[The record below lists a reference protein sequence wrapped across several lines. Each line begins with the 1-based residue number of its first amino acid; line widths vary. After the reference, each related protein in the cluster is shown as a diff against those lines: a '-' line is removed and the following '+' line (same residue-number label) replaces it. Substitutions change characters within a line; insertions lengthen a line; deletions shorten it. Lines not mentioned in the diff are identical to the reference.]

1 MENKKKKTPGE
12 ELLQAVYK
20 NAKMGS
26 DAVTEV
32 IEKTK
37 DAHLRSELT
46 SQLES
51 YYGFTMAAK
60 NKLMEMNCEAKE
72 PGMLSK
78 LPAEL
83 SIKMSTMM
91 DSSDSKIAEI
101 MIGGY
106 NMGIVDL
113 QKNINQAKSEGVPE
127 EAMNIANGV
136 MALETGSLEK
146 MKKYL

>member
-12 ELLQAVYK
+12 ELLQSVYK

-32 IEKTK
+32 IERTK

-51 YYGFTMAAK
+51 YYGFTVAAK

-113 QKNINQAKSEGVPE
+113 QKNINQAKADGAPE
-127 EAMNIANGV
+127 EALNIANGV

>member
-1 MENKKKKTPGE
+1 MENKKKKPAGE

-32 IEKTK
+32 IERTK
-37 DAHLRSELT
+37 DATLRSELT

-72 PGMLSK
+72 PGVLSK

-106 NMGIVDL
+106 NMGIVDM
-113 QKNINQAKSEGVPE
+113 QKNINKAKSEGVPE

>member
-32 IEKTK
+32 IERTK
-37 DAHLRSELT
+37 DANLRNELT

-51 YYGFTMAAK
+51 YYGFSMAAK

-113 QKNINQAKSEGVPE
+113 QKNINQAKSDGVPE

>member
-32 IEKTK
+32 IERTK
-37 DAHLRSELT
+37 DANLRNELT

-51 YYGFTMAAK
+51 YYGFSMAAK

>member
-1 MENKKKKTPGE
+1 MENRKNRTPGE

-20 NAKMGS
+20 NTKMGS

-37 DAHLRSELT
+37 DAKLRSELT

-51 YYGFTMAAK
+51 YNGFSLAAK
-60 NKLMEMNCEAKE
+60 NKLLEMNCEAKE

-113 QKNINQAKSEGVPE
+113 QKNINQAKSDGVPE
-127 EAMNIANGV
+127 DVMNIASGV
-136 MALETGSLEK
+136 MALETGSLEQ

>member
-12 ELLQAVYK
+12 DLLQAVYK

-32 IEKTK
+32 IERTK
-37 DAHLRSELT
+37 DAKLRSELT